1 MPAVVELMLSV
12 EVPEPPTIKL
22 LVRFVVRPV
31 DGVAVTDTVPE
42 NPVRDVIVMVDVVN
56 FVESTV
62 LGVDAVRRKSCTL
75 YVTVAVCDANPV
87 LAAVRVT
94 V

>member
-12 EVPEPPTIKL
+12 EVPEPPMIKL
-22 LVRFVVRPV
+22 LLRLAVRLV
-31 DGVAVTDTVPE
+31 DGVAVRDTVPE

-62 LGVDAVRRKSCTL
+62 LGADAVRTKSCTL
-75 YVTVAVCDANPV
+75 
-87 LAAVRVT
+87 
-94 V
+94 